1 MSEFLT
7 ALREFMTHMTSVE
20 SNAEETKE
28 EETSSP
34 SHPSLRDIVNQE
46 RLEAQKEH
54 KERKPMLLFAFIL
67 ML

>member
-1 MSEFLT
+1 
-7 ALREFMTHMTSVE
+7 MTSVE

-54 KERKPMLLFAFIL
+54 KERKPMLLFVFIL